1 MTLAKKDQDRYRKL
15 SEIEEQLGGESS
27 PGESRRGAAAA
38 AIGQQLLLDALGSQE
53 AVTKAVGGRPTL
65 GQRASGGGA
74 SPTIRV
80 RVTPHQREA
89 IGTLRRQLDLKTD
102 SDLVRVALDEYMS
115 KHLERSA

>member
-1 MTLAKKDQDRYRKL
+1 MTLTKKDQDRYRELAKL
-15 SEIEEQLGGESS
+15 EEQPDGEST
-27 PGESRRGAAAA
+27 PGESHRGAAAA

-53 AVTKAVGGRPTL
+53 AVTRAVGGRPTL
-65 GQRASGGGA
+65 GQKAAGGGA

-102 SDLVRVALDEYMS
+102 SDLVRVALDEYVS